1 MQVWVDLNVSP
12 RFEDYNRLGVPNG
25 YNAFFTRG
33 VSGWTQTLERHYNTA
48 KQISGLDNPNICV
61 YGGGKDIEQWCHD
74 RGIVYLAEYINKA
87 KKIQKGIRE

>member
-1 MQVWVDLNVSP
+1 MGGRS
-12 RFEDYNRLGVPNG
+12 GNG
-25 YNAFFTRG
+25 AEGGIQGDTTY
-33 VSGWTQTLERHYNTA
+33 
-48 KQISGLDNPNICV
+48 KGLDNPNICV